1 MAKAKLA
8 DIVAH
13 CNRTLKPDSF
23 EDWPGAVNGLQVE
36 NRGSVSRIAAA
47 WMPPGNG
54 QKGGRRGR
62 RSADRSSRIFW
73 GKTHPW
79 TGNRYKLLRLLLDN
93 NIAVY
98 SSHLPLDAHP
108 RLGNNT
114 GLCRALGIRS
124 PKPFF
129 IERGQAIGLRGE
141 LDITPPAWPSA
152 WPRLPAASR
161 PCPGVR
167 RAAKR
172 SALSPGRWGGNE
184 DGCRRGVDTFI
195 TGEGQHWTFAGRGS
209 WPECAV
215 RRPLRHGDVRRQV
228 AQRIARQKNSSCRGV
243 HRSPNRIVTRTRCRD
258 CQRLVFKIRFPR
270 EPHFTTAAALLV
282 FGVATAAHAEA
293 KISKVLP
300 HWLDKRGATRF
311 RPACSS
317 ATPIRPSS
325 APTRINAPGFVS
337 MSSGAGVAVS

>member
-13 CNRTLKPDSF
+13 CNRNLKPDSF

-47 WMPPGNG
+47 VDATPATV
-54 QKGGRRGR
+54 KKA
-62 RSADRSSRIFW
+62 ADEGADLLIVHHGLFW

-141 LDITPPAWPSA
+141 LDITRAGLA
-152 WPRLPAASR
+152 NRLAKATGCEPTVLPGGAAR
-161 PCPGVR
+161 CKKIGVVTGGAGAEMKT
-167 RAAKR
+167 AAD
-172 SALSPGRWGGNE
+172 E
-184 DGCRRGVDTFI
+184 GVDTFI
-195 TGEGQHWTFAGRGS
+195 TGEGQHWTFALAEDLGLNVLYGGHYAT
-209 WPECAV
+209 E
-215 RRPLRHGDVRRQV
+215 
-228 AQRIARQKNSSCRGV
+228 
-243 HRSPNRIVTRTRCRD
+243 T
-258 CQRLVFKIRFPR
+258 
-270 EPHFTTAAALLV
+270 
-282 FGVATAAHAEA
+282 FGVKSLSDSLAR
-293 KISKVLP
+293 KFKLP
-300 HWLDKRGATRF
+300 WVFIDH
-311 RPACSS
+311 
-317 ATPIRPSS
+317 
-325 APTRINAPGFVS
+325 PTGL
-337 MSSGAGVAVS
+337 